1 MARFALFLH
10 ASDRGVPPEY
20 VFEEMMAEAA
30 LAEEVGFEAC
40 MLAEHHQSP
49 EGHYPRALS
58 LASAIGAR
66 TSRIKV
72 GTSVLL
78 APLYH
83 PVHLAEECAMVD
95 LITKGRLILGLGI
108 GYAERDFTPFG
119 VPLKERAS
127 RLEEVV
133 TFLRRAWTEEQVT
146 FAGRHYEFTDVSVV
160 PKPVQQPHPPIWI
173 GGDVAAGLE
182 RAGRLGDGWIGV
194 NYLGPEARSERARL
208 YRASAARHGR
218 PATVAIRR
226 DGWVAE
232 DRATALREYRPAVA
246 SFQRFLR
253 GFESGDA
260 WFQVVRDMDVDEE
273 LLGDRL
279 LIGTPDDCVATARRY
294 VEAAGVEWFVM
305 RFRHPEGPSHE
316 KVMRAIELFG
326 REVIPRLAE
335 VHPPAATMNLG
346 EDTEVRR

>member
-10 ASDRGVPPEY
+10 ASDRGTAPERL
-20 VFEEMMAEAA
+20 FDEMMAEAA

-49 EGHYPRALS
+49 EGHYPRALT
-58 LASAIGAR
+58 LAAAIGAR

-95 LITKGRLILGLGI
+95 LVTKGRLILGVGI
-108 GYAERDFTPFG
+108 GYAERDFAPFG
-119 VPLKERAS
+119 VSRKERAS
-127 RLEEVV
+127 RLEELV
-133 TFLRRAWTEEQVT
+133 TFLRRAWTEESVS
-146 FAGRHYEFTDVSVV
+146 FAGRHHRFDDVSVV
-160 PKPVQQPHPPIWI
+160 PKPLQRPHPPIWI
-173 GGDVAAGLE
+173 GGDVRAGLE

-194 NYLGPEARSERARL
+194 NYQGPEAMAERARV
-208 YRASAARHGR
+208 YRASAVRHGR

-232 DRATALREYRPAVA
+232 DRAAAMRDYGPAVA

-253 GFESGDA
+253 EFDSGDA
-260 WFQVVRDMDVDEE
+260 WFKVVRDMDVDDE
-273 LLGDRL
+273 LTGDRL
-279 LIGTPDDCVATARRY
+279 LIGTPDDCIATARKY
-294 VEAAGVEWFVM
+294 IETAGVDWFVM

-326 REVIPRLAE
+326 REVIPKLAD
-335 VHPPAATMNLG
+335 VRPPAATSFQG
-346 EDTEVRR
+346 GD